1 MYRTPLLI
9 AALAAAPAAFAQP
22 AQPGLETLTARASD
36 AAAVMQG
43 KVSAVGV
50 FTPEF
55 LAAVPADQIKA
66 LADQLA
72 VQNGALL
79 RVEAVEQTGPGTAK
93 FSLVF
98 ERARAAAVLQLEGAA
113 PHRIA
118 GLRITDVTPTG
129 DGADKIL
136 SDFAALHGRAGFA
149 LVKLGPQGA
158 APILTSRADEQ
169 FAIGSAFKLWVLDA
183 LAQDVASGKRR
194 WSDVVTLGLRS
205 LPSGELQD
213 WPEGASVTLETLA
226 TLMISHSD
234 NTATDTLIRVL
245 GREAVAARVRASGHA
260 APERML
266 PFLTTLEAFT
276 LKAGKGGEAEAY
288 GKADEAGQAA
298 QLARMASTLSPKG
311 IDPSAFAE
319 GKPQAIDSVEWFAS
333 ANDLVGV
340 LNGLRQRK
348 DPKVM
353 AILGVSPAMGPTVR
367 ARFARVGFKGG
378 SEAGVLNLSYVIEAK
393 DGTWYA
399 LTVSWNDPAASVDTP
414 TLSALTARLLTQIP

>member
-9 AALAAAPAAFAQP
+9 AALVAAPAALAQP
-22 AQPGLETLTARASD
+22 AAPTLATLAARAND

-43 KVSAVGV
+43 KAAPDAV

-55 LAAVPADQIKA
+55 LAEVPPAQIKI

-72 VQNGALL
+72 AQSGALSGA
-79 RVEAVEQTGPGTAK
+79 EAVEQTGPGSAK
-93 FSLVF
+93 FVLLY
-98 ERARAAAVLQLEGAA
+98 ERARAAAVLRLEDAA
-113 PHRIA
+113 PFRIA
-118 GLRITDVTPTG
+118 GLRITEVTPIG
-129 DGADKIL
+129 DNPDKIAA
-136 SDFAALHGRAGFA
+136 DVAALHGRAGFA
-149 LVKLGPQGA
+149 LVKLGPKGA
-158 APILTSRADEQ
+158 EPILTSRPDDQ

-183 LAQDVASGKRR
+183 LAQDVAIGKRH
-194 WSDVVTLGLRS
+194 WGDVVTLGLRS
-205 LPSGELQD
+205 LPSGQLQN
-213 WPEGASVTLETLA
+213 WPSDAAVTLETLA
-226 TLMISHSD
+226 TLMISNSD

-245 GREAVAARVRASGHA
+245 GRDAVAARVRASGHS

-276 LKAGKGGEAEAY
+276 LKARGSGEAY

-298 QLARMASTLSPKG
+298 QLARLAPTLSPKG
-311 IDPSAFAE
+311 IDPAAFAG

-333 ANDLVGV
+333 AKDLVGV

-353 AILGVSPAMGPTVR
+353 AILGVNPAMGPAVR

-378 SEAGVLNLSYVIEAK
+378 SEPGVLNLSHVIEGK
-393 DGTWYA
+393 DGSWYA
-399 LTVSWNDPAASVDTP
+399 LAISWNDPAAPVDTP
-414 TLSALTARLLTQIP
+414 TLLGLSARLLTLIP